1 MTAAFASRVGAQA
14 GDVALRAGAGEDVPQ
29 LTWSEY
35 ADQACRAAAGL
46 RALGLRSGER
56 VALMLRNRPEFHV
69 ADMGI
74 LLAGGTPVSIY
85 NSSPPDRIAYVVN
98 HAEARIAIVED
109 VFAERFAAARAETP
123 KLEHVVLVGGPGLG
137 VSPESTGS
145 GVSLERHSDVTFTEL
160 VAAGPVDLES
170 AAGEVSA
177 EDLLTIIYTS
187 GTTGDPKGVMLTHR
201 NLCFAVDTYST
212 VLGRSLQGLRQVSF
226 LPMAHIAERMATHY
240 FHIAEGSVVTT
251 CDDLTAL
258 VPTMARVQPEWFFSA
273 PRLWEKLQGAIEA
286 MTSADPAAAKGF
298 AEARRL
304 GWQVFLAE
312 RDGDGPGPDLA
323 ADWEEARQQYVLPF
337 LTKVGLG
344 RVLIALTGAAP
355 IPRHTSEFFLSMG
368 IPLSEVWGMSE
379 TAGLGTWSPHHIVP
393 GTVGK
398 PSPGVELRLGAPGDR
413 GVPEGPG
420 DRGVP
425 EGPGD
430 RGVPEGEGEI
440 LVRGP
445 CVFSGY
451 LKDPERTAEALDA
464 DGWLHTGDVGRFDD
478 EGNLSIVDRI
488 KDILVPSSGHN
499 VSPAQLEARLKE
511 CPLVGQACVVGDGR
525 AHVAALLVPDP
536 EMTRAWAKAHGA
548 EDASLAELAEHP
560 EFRAEVGAFVDA
572 VNQQVPAA
580 ERIVAFAVL
589 GEEWMPDSEVLT
601 PTAKLKRRAVNQRYA
616 DVIDTLYR

>member
-1 MTAAFASRVGAQA
+1 METITAAFATRVSAQA
-14 GDVALRAGAGEDVPQ
+14 DDVALRAGAGDDAPG
-29 LTWSEY
+29 LTWSDY
-35 ADQACRAAAGL
+35 ADQACGAAAGL
-46 RALGLRSGER
+46 RALGLRRGER
-56 VALMLRNRPEFHV
+56 VALMVRNRPEFHV
-69 ADMGI
+69 ADMAI

-98 HAEARIAIVED
+98 HAEARIAVVED
-109 VFAERFAAARAETP
+109 VFAGRFAAARAQTP
-123 KLEHVVLVGGPGLG
+123 KLEHTVSVGGP
-137 VSPESTGS
+137 TD
-145 GVSLERHSDVTFTEL
+145 SDGTFTDL
-160 VAAGPVDLES
+160 VAADPLDLAS
-170 AAGEVSA
+170 AAGEVSP

-201 NLCFAVDTYST
+201 NLCFAVDTYSN

-286 MTSADPAAAKGF
+286 MASADPAAAKGF

-304 GWQVFLAE
+304 GWEVFLAE
-312 RDGDGPGPDLA
+312 RDGNGPGPDVA
-323 ADWEEARQQYVLPF
+323 AEWEAARREHVLPL

-344 RVLIALTGAAP
+344 RVIIALTGAAP

-368 IPLSEVWGMSE
+368 VPLSEVWGMSE

-393 GTVGK
+393 GSVGK
-398 PSPGVELRLGAPGDR
+398 PVPGVELRLGPPGDR
-413 GVPEGPG
+413 GAPEG
-420 DRGVP
+420 D
-425 EGPGD
+425 
-430 RGVPEGEGEI
+430 GEI
-440 LVRGP
+440 QVRGP
-445 CVFSGY
+445 FVFSGY
-451 LKDPERTAEALDA
+451 LKDPERTAETLDA
-464 DGWLHTGDVGRFDD
+464 EGWLHTGDVGRFDED
-478 EGNLSIVDRI
+478 GNLSIVDRI

-536 EMTRAWAKAHGA
+536 EMARAWATAHGA
-548 EDASLAELAEHP
+548 EGASLADLATHP
-560 EFRAEVGAFVDA
+560 EFRAEIGTFVDA
-572 VNQQVPAA
+572 LNQGVPAA
-580 ERIVAFAVL
+580 ERIVAFEVL
-589 GEEWMPDSEVLT
+589 GEEWKPDSEVLT

-616 DVIDTLYR
+616 GVIDTLYR